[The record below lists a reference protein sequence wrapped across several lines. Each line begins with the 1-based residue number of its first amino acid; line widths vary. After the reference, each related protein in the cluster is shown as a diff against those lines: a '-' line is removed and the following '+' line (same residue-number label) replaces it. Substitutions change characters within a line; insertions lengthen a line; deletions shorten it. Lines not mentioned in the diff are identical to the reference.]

1 MDVFKRYGLVIY
13 DVTFIFCLA
22 ILCATL
28 LTIPIYRVL
37 LWLFPLGEVVHLT
50 TAETMTT
57 YLELVR
63 FILIP
68 FYPFKMTFLSSS
80 SAAVSHFYE
89 VKIIFQIVLGLFILL
104 LASYPKIRKK
114 SNAWEDLMGSIRLL
128 TYLKY
133 GLIMVVGLVGLFFD
147 QFFILF
153 HQILFRNDNWLFNP
167 QTDPVIYI
175 LPPELFLIAFLIG
188 FALLLLVLQYR
199 ISMYRCELSN
209 E

>member
-1 MDVFKRYGLVIY
+1 
-13 DVTFIFCLA
+13 
-22 ILCATL
+22 
-28 LTIPIYRVL
+28 
-37 LWLFPLGEVVHLT
+37 
-50 TAETMTT
+50 
-57 YLELVR
+57 
-63 FILIP
+63 
-68 FYPFKMTFLSSS
+68 
-80 SAAVSHFYE
+80 
-89 VKIIFQIVLGLFILL
+89 
-104 LASYPKIRKK
+104 
-114 SNAWEDLMGSIRLL
+114 MGSIRLL